1 MLILNK
7 QLFDTFFSQSSDEFF
22 TRLYNFLESEE
33 SGSFTIW
40 KCEGSL
46 CEPVSGKHARTAST
60 FDIYDLGYDG
70 KAAAEPEKVVEFFDE
85 IINIDSSFFLES
97 RGNIMACVTF
107 HDKAGKDALILLEP
121 YSQYLGSRL
130 DELLA
135 RDGSMDTYVTYQK
148 KIDFV
153 KKGSVIF
160 KAIEFEEVLAV
171 SLSFFMDV
179 FSAEAACSIYRDTF
193 NSVGLHESAVREMIR
208 INGKPLYDYVQ
219 ENRRTEFI
227 EYGIDADEFN
237 VRNLFVVFE
246 PAQNIVIILFNIQ
259 FDIVPDKEFSGIVSS
274 IVSIAVEN
282 ALNHETMTRLKMEER
297 EMKTTGDILNKF
309 VQRDVRISGDV
320 EIQGISY
327 PAKAAGGDFFYIT
340 ETDGRLFFCVA
351 DVCGKGYSAAVF
363 TVVLS
368 VYASLSSSFSNAPAM
383 LERLVTSLNKFL
395 IDKSFGDRFITAFF
409 AVYDPKERSLAYIS
423 CGHEPAVLFN
433 GDDKISLESNFLP
446 LGIMDDKYMETV
458 IKVPENASLF
468 IYTDGV
474 IEYISYEKL
483 VPHVEKLIKDNC
495 NTIVNEL
502 YNGLVTDRDSQKD
515 DFTCMFVRFG

>member
-22 TRLYNFLESEE
+22 TRLYNFLESEN

-40 KCEGSL
+40 KCAGSL
-46 CEPVSGKHARTAST
+46 CEPVSGKHSRTAAT
-60 FDIYDLGYDG
+60 FDIYDFGYSG
-70 KAAAEPEKVVEFFDE
+70 TSTAEPEKTVEFFDE
-85 IINIDSSFFLES
+85 IISIDSSFFLES
-97 RGNIMACVTF
+97 RGNIMACITF
-107 HDKAGKDALILLEP
+107 HDNEGKDALLLLEP
-121 YSQYLGSRL
+121 YSQYLGTRL

-135 RDGSMDTYVTYQK
+135 RDSSMNTYVTYQK

-160 KAIEFEEVLAV
+160 KAIEFESVLAV
-171 SLSFFMDV
+171 SLSFFMEV
-179 FSAEAACSIYRDTF
+179 FSAEAACSIYNDSF
-193 NSVGLHESAVREMIR
+193 NSIGLDESAVRESIK
-208 INGKPLYDYVQ
+208 INGKCLYDYVQ
-219 ENRRTEFI
+219 DNRRTEFI
-227 EYGIDADEFN
+227 EYGIEVDDFN
-237 VRNLFVVFE
+237 IKNLFVVYE

-259 FDIVPDKEFSGIVSS
+259 FDIVPDKEFSSIVSS

-309 VQRDVRISGDV
+309 VQRDMLINGDID
-320 EIQGISY
+320 IQGISY
-327 PAKAAGGDFFYIT
+327 PAKAAGGDFLYIS
-340 ETDGRLFFCVA
+340 EIEGRTFFCVA

-368 VYASLSSSFSNAPAM
+368 VYASLCSSFSTAPIM
-383 LERLVTSLNKFL
+383 LESLVASLNNFL
-395 IDKSFGDRFITAFF
+395 IGKSFGDRFITAFF
-409 AVYDPKERSLAYIS
+409 ALYDPKDRSLKYIS
-423 CGHEPAVLFN
+423 CGHETAVLFD
-433 GDDKISLESNFLP
+433 GDKKTALESNFLP
-446 LGIMDDKYMETV
+446 LGIIDDKYTQVE
-458 IKVPENASLF
+458 INVPDNASLF

-483 VPHVEKLIKDNC
+483 VPHVEKLLKDNC
-495 NTIVNEL
+495 KSIVNEL
-502 YNGLVTDRDSQKD
+502 YNELVTDKETQKD